1 MARSVQPVFLRR
13 LQVSFYCQWVVFI
26 TVYRLGLTTV
36 NIGLALQPSDK
47 NIKEACKPLETDKL
61 AQLKSGDPTL
71 FAELV
76 RDHNRA
82 LIALTV
88 PIVGI
93 SEAEEVVQNAWL
105 KAYRAIG
112 TFAGQSR
119 IRTWL
124 GSIAIN
130 EAKMQL
136 RQRKRELL
144 FSDHGGENQP
154 AEDSLTERFTGRGHW
169 QHPPVNWHMDS
180 PESLLTGEQLAE
192 CLEKLLTAMPDNQ
205 RCILEMRDA
214 SGLSFDEICNELTV
228 SASNARVLLH
238 RARTQLFKLVDH
250 YEETG
255 EC

>member
-1 MARSVQPVFLRR
+1 M
-13 LQVSFYCQWVVFI
+13 
-26 TVYRLGLTTV
+26 
-36 NIGLALQPSDK
+36 
-47 NIKEACKPLETDKL
+47 ELEKL
-61 AQLKSGDPTL
+61 AQLKSGDPVL

-76 RDHNRA
+76 RDHHRA

-105 KAYRAIG
+105 KAYQAIG
-112 TFAGQSR
+112 SFAGKSA

-136 RQRKRELL
+136 RQRKRESL
-144 FSDHGGENQP
+144 FSDHGEENQYT
-154 AEDSLTERFTGRGHW
+154 EDSLARRFTERGHW
-169 QHPPVNWHMDS
+169 QHPPAHWHTDS

-214 SGLSFDEICNELTV
+214 SGLPFDEICSELTV
-228 SASNARVLLH
+228 SSANARVLLH
-238 RARTQLFKLVDH
+238 RVRTQLFKLVDH

>member
-1 MARSVQPVFLRR
+1 M
-13 LQVSFYCQWVVFI
+13 
-26 TVYRLGLTTV
+26 
-36 NIGLALQPSDK
+36 
-47 NIKEACKPLETDKL
+47 ETDQL
-61 AQLKSGDPTL
+61 AQLKSGDTAL

-76 RDHNRA
+76 RDHHRA
-82 LIALTV
+82 LIALAV

-105 KAYRAIG
+105 KAYQAIG
-112 TFAGQSR
+112 TFEGKSR

-124 GSIAIN
+124 GSIVIN

-136 RQRKRELL
+136 RQRKREWL
-144 FSDHGGENQP
+144 FSDQGS
-154 AEDSLTERFTGRGHW
+154 EDQNPEDCLTQRFTGRGHW
-169 QHPPVNWHMDS
+169 QHPPALWHTDS
-180 PESLLTGEQLAE
+180 PENLLTGAHLAE
-192 CLEKLLTAMPDNQ
+192 CLEKLLAAMPANQ
-205 RCILEMRDA
+205 RCILEMRDT
-214 SGLSFDEICNELTV
+214 SGLPFDEICNELTV

>member
-1 MARSVQPVFLRR
+1 M
-13 LQVSFYCQWVVFI
+13 
-26 TVYRLGLTTV
+26 
-36 NIGLALQPSDK
+36 
-47 NIKEACKPLETDKL
+47 ETDKL
-61 AQLKSGDPTL
+61 EQLRSGDPVL

-76 RDHNRA
+76 RDHHRA

-105 KAYRAIG
+105 KAYQAIG
-112 TFAGQSR
+112 SFAGKSA

-130 EAKMQL
+130 EAKMQR

-144 FSDHGGENQP
+144 FSDHGDENQNI
-154 AEDSLTERFTGRGHW
+154 EDGLAQRFTERGHW
-169 QHPPVNWHMDS
+169 QHPPAHWHTDS

-192 CLEKLLTAMPDNQ
+192 CLERLLAAMPDNQ

-214 SGLSFDEICNELTV
+214 SGLSFEEICNALTV

>member
-1 MARSVQPVFLRR
+1 M
-13 LQVSFYCQWVVFI
+13 
-26 TVYRLGLTTV
+26 
-36 NIGLALQPSDK
+36 
-47 NIKEACKPLETDKL
+47 ELEKL
-61 AQLKSGDPTL
+61 AQLKSGDPVL

-76 RDHNRA
+76 RDHHRA

-105 KAYRAIG
+105 KAYQAISS
-112 TFAGQSR
+112 FAGKSA

-136 RQRKRELL
+136 RQRKRESL
-144 FSDHGGENQP
+144 FSDHGDENQYT
-154 AEDSLTERFTGRGHW
+154 EDSLAQRFTERGHW
-169 QHPPVNWHMDS
+169 QHPPAHWHTDS

-214 SGLSFDEICNELTV
+214 SGLPFDEICSELTV
-228 SASNARVLLH
+228 SSANARVLLH

>member
-1 MARSVQPVFLRR
+1 MVF
-13 LQVSFYCQWVVFI
+13 V
-26 TVYRLGLTTV
+26 TVYGLVLAKMKTCLAILRQGGT
-36 NIGLALQPSDK
+36 IG
-47 NIKEACKPLETDKL
+47 EAFERMETDKL
-61 AQLKSGDPTL
+61 ARLKSGDSAL

-76 RDHNRA
+76 RDHHRA

-88 PIVGI
+88 PIVGV

-105 KAYRAIG
+105 KAFQAID
-112 TFAGQSR
+112 TFEGKSA

-130 EAKMQL
+130 EAKIQR
-136 RQRKRELL
+136 RQRKRESL
-144 FSDHGGENQP
+144 FSTQGDKDQNT
-154 AEDSLTERFTGRGHW
+154 EDSLAQRFIGDGHW
-169 QHPPVNWHMDS
+169 QHPPALWHMDS
-180 PESLLTGEQLAE
+180 PESLLTGEHLAE
-192 CLEKLLTAMPDNQ
+192 CLERLLTAMPANQ

-214 SGLSFDEICNELTV
+214 SGLPFDEICNTLAV

>member
-1 MARSVQPVFLRR
+1 M
-13 LQVSFYCQWVVFI
+13 
-26 TVYRLGLTTV
+26 
-36 NIGLALQPSDK
+36 
-47 NIKEACKPLETDKL
+47 
-61 AQLKSGDPTL
+61 
-71 FAELV
+71 
-76 RDHNRA
+76 
-82 LIALTV
+82 
-88 PIVGI
+88 
-93 SEAEEVVQNAWL
+93 VQNAWL
-105 KAYRAIG
+105 KAYQAISS
-112 TFAGQSR
+112 FAGKSA

-136 RQRKRELL
+136 RQRKRESL
-144 FSDHGGENQP
+144 FSDHGDENQYT
-154 AEDSLTERFTGRGHW
+154 EDSLAQRFTERGHW
-169 QHPPVNWHMDS
+169 QHPPAHWHTDS

-214 SGLSFDEICNELTV
+214 SGLPFDEICSELTV
-228 SASNARVLLH
+228 SSANARVLLH

>member
-1 MARSVQPVFLRR
+1 V
-13 LQVSFYCQWVVFI
+13 
-26 TVYRLGLTTV
+26 
-36 NIGLALQPSDK
+36 
-47 NIKEACKPLETDKL
+47 ETDKL
-61 AQLKSGDPTL
+61 AQLRSGDPVL

-76 RDHNRA
+76 RDHHRA

-93 SEAEEVVQNAWL
+93 SESA
-105 KAYRAIG
+105 
-112 TFAGQSR
+112 

-130 EAKMQL
+130 EAKMQR

-144 FSDHGGENQP
+144 FSDHGDENQNT
-154 AEDSLTERFTGRGHW
+154 EDCLTQRFTERGHW
-169 QHPPVNWHMDS
+169 QHPPAHWHIDS

-192 CLEKLLTAMPDNQ
+192 CLERLLAAMPDNQ

-214 SGLSFDEICNELTV
+214 SGLSFEEICNALTV